1 MLHVQEVAEEEDVNA
16 DDEMV
21 EDVQFGQGD
30 ESEEDV
36 ATEAVPGVIHQ
47 VLIF

>member
-21 EDVQFGQGD
+21 EDVQFGQVSNLD
-30 ESEEDV
+30 KVMSRKK
-36 ATEAVPGVIHQ
+36 T
-47 VLIF
+47 